1 MVEDQIYLPP
11 WYDLNRCAAQRTT
24 RRHRLRPIEPDFAV
38 TGNLVRAHATEVGQ
52 ALALASA
59 SHN

>member
-11 WYDLNRCAAQRTT
+11 WYDLNRCATQRTA

-38 TGNLVRAHATEVGQ
+38 MAN
-52 ALALASA
+52 LALAHA
-59 SHN
+59 